1 LKYLYRGHL
10 GERFPRNIL
19 LRLIGSLKGYFQLDA
34 NARKAVIAQALVAMS
49 ISVQNVDLGIY
60 LRGMG
65 YSPGEVGLLFST
77 TSIVAIAL
85 LLPGGILADTYGRR
99 RIASLGLLIGGL
111 VMLGYLY
118 PINLFYL
125 LSLAVL
131 GGIGSALY
139 GGSIAAILA
148 DIAPTPERR
157 NLLFSVSASTYSL
170 AGVLGSLAGGSAL
183 YGGSIAAILADIAPT
198 PERRNLLFSVSA
210 STYSLAGVLGSLA
223 GGIPSYLAS
232 LGLSAWYQY
241 LPVIA
246 IMGGSLLQS
255 SLLILSIGIG
265 STGNPGSGRP
275 SLVLPIKSRSVI
287 IRGMAYGVLFS
298 LSTGLIGSSIF
309 SLWLN
314 ARYGASVG
322 VISYIYAAA
331 QFILMFAFLASPAI
345 ARNLGSVASIV
356 TLQAIGFSL
365 LLPIILVDSLIA
377 AGLLYASIIILLSM
391 PNPILRSFI
400 IGLVDPSERASAST
414 VIALSMNLSS
424 SLAPAVTGYYIS
436 AGLLKVPLYLSML
449 IGISSVA
456 LFYSLFSGYEK
467 RAN

>member
-1 LKYLYRGHL
+1 MKYLYRGHL
-10 GERFPRNIL
+10 GERIPGNIL
-19 LRLIGSLKGYFQLDA
+19 LRLIDSLKGYFQLDA

-157 NLLFSVSASTYSL
+157 NLLFSVSASTYS
-170 AGVLGSLAGGSAL
+170 
-183 YGGSIAAILADIAPT
+183 
-198 PERRNLLFSVSA
+198 FA
-210 STYSLAGVLGSLA
+210 SVLGSLA

-314 ARYGASVG
+314 ARYGASVD

-331 QFILMFAFLASPAI
+331 QLILMFAFLASPAI
-345 ARNLGSVASIV
+345 ARKLGSVASIV

-424 SLAPAVTGYYIS
+424 SFAPAVTGYYIS

-467 RAN
+467 RAS

>member
-10 GERFPRNIL
+10 GERIPGNIL
-19 LRLIGSLKGYFQLDA
+19 LRLIDSLKGYFQLDA

-157 NLLFSVSASTYSL
+157 NLLFSVSASTYS
-170 AGVLGSLAGGSAL
+170 
-183 YGGSIAAILADIAPT
+183 
-198 PERRNLLFSVSA
+198 FA
-210 STYSLAGVLGSLA
+210 SVLGSLA

-314 ARYGASVG
+314 ARYGASVD

-331 QFILMFAFLASPAI
+331 QLILMFAFLASPAI
-345 ARNLGSVASIV
+345 ARKLGSVASIV

-424 SLAPAVTGYYIS
+424 SFAPAVTGYYIS

-467 RAN
+467 RAS

>member
-1 LKYLYRGHL
+1 
-10 GERFPRNIL
+10 
-19 LRLIGSLKGYFQLDA
+19 
-34 NARKAVIAQALVAMS
+34 MS

-111 VMLGYLY
+111 VMLGYIY

-157 NLLFSVSASTYSL
+157 NLLFS
-170 AGVLGSLAGGSAL
+170 
-183 YGGSIAAILADIAPT
+183 I
-198 PERRNLLFSVSA
+198 SA

-232 LGLSAWYQY
+232 LGLTAWYQY

-314 ARYGASVG
+314 ARYGASVD

-345 ARNLGSVASIV
+345 ARKLGSVASIV
-356 TLQAIGFSL
+356 TLQVIGFSL
-365 LLPIILVDSLIA
+365 LLLIILVDSLVA

-467 RAN
+467 RAS

>member
-131 GGIGSALY
+131 GGI
-139 GGSIAAILA
+139 
-148 DIAPTPERR
+148 
-157 NLLFSVSASTYSL
+157 
-170 AGVLGSLAGGSAL
+170 GSAL

-424 SLAPAVTGYYIS
+424 SFAPAVTGYYIS

>member
-1 LKYLYRGHL
+1 M
-10 GERFPRNIL
+10 GERILGNIL
-19 LRLIGSLKGYFQLDA
+19 LRLIDSLKGYFQLDA

-170 AGVLGSLAGGSAL
+170 AGVLGSLAGG
-183 YGGSIAAILADIAPT
+183 
-198 PERRNLLFSVSA
+198 
-210 STYSLAGVLGSLA
+210 
-223 GGIPSYLAS
+223 IPSYLAS

-314 ARYGASVG
+314 ARYGASVD

-331 QFILMFAFLASPAI
+331 QLILMFAFLASPAI
-345 ARNLGSVASIV
+345 ARKLGSVASIV
-356 TLQAIGFSL
+356 TLQVIGFSL

-424 SLAPAVTGYYIS
+424 SFAPAVTGYYIS

-467 RAN
+467 RAS

>member
-170 AGVLGSLAGGSAL
+170 AGVLGSLAGG
-183 YGGSIAAILADIAPT
+183 
-198 PERRNLLFSVSA
+198 
-210 STYSLAGVLGSLA
+210 
-223 GGIPSYLAS
+223 IPSYLAS

-275 SLVLPIKSRSVI
+275 LLVLPIKSRSVI

-424 SLAPAVTGYYIS
+424 SFAPAVTGYYIS